1 MSSRR
6 WDILLHEARGQL
18 RGTWMQNI
26 GDAHIDYQSHRGDSE
41 RRGVG
46 LGGRGSVSKL
56 RTTPAR
62 VLFGLVSRPLG
73 LKF

>member
-1 MSSRR
+1 
-6 WDILLHEARGQL
+6 
-18 RGTWMQNI
+18 MQNI